1 MLFTCIFLKRRDRG
15 GSSQSLIFNVHQI
28 SHQLQILKKISM
40 IKKNRV
46 HKNIGTYALM
56 YLLNSGDPD
65 VIFGMYSFKKK
76 AGNGA
81 YF

>member
-28 SHQLQILKKISM
+28 SHQHQILKKISM
-40 IKKNRV
+40 IGKIKYLKYR
-46 HKNIGTYALM
+46 YALM

-65 VIFGMYSFKKK
+65 VIFCMYSFKKK